1 LKVTIIYLGRRGA
14 GPVYSLQIA
23 KALLKYCDVYPVI
36 SEQIENV
43 AQWDALGPFKV
54 PTYDSMFQFIV
65 STLRFTSIRK
75 IIKYVNSINPDVI
88 YYPMLHF
95 WTPLINFFLNKVP
108 KIVTIHDPALHV
120 GERGAILK
128 FLLDLNIKQANRIII
143 LSRSFIDTIKQKGIS
158 EEQIAVIPHGE
169 FSYYEKIKEEV
180 ISTPYQKRGK
190 ILFFGRISPYKG
202 VDVLLKAYAL
212 IKQEL
217 PEVSLD
223 IVGNGDI
230 EPYRMEMDELQDITL
245 VNRWIKDEEVAKYFS
260 GVDLV
265 VLPYIDAS
273 QSGVIPIAYS
283 FKLPV
288 VASNIGGLPEQVDDG
303 VTGYLSEPGN
313 YEELANK
320 CVYLLKRPEMLSNMG
335 EAGFQKAQKEWSWDT
350 IAYQVFL
357 EFQKTLS
364 QWDL

>member
-1 LKVTIIYLGRRGA
+1 
-14 GPVYSLQIA
+14 
-23 KALLKYCDVYPVI
+23 
-36 SEQIENV
+36 
-43 AQWDALGPFKV
+43 
-54 PTYDSMFQFIV
+54 
-65 STLRFTSIRK
+65 
-75 IIKYVNSINPDVI
+75 
-88 YYPMLHF
+88 MLHF
-95 WTPLINFFLNKVP
+95 WTPLISFCLNKIP
-108 KIVTIHDPALHV
+108 KIVTIHDPVLHL
-120 GERGAILK
+120 GEQGE
-128 FLLDLNIKQANRIII
+128 FLRFFLNLNIKQANRVII
-143 LSRSFIDTIKQKGIS
+143 LSRSFIDTIKKKGIS
-158 EEQIAVIPHGE
+158 EAKIAVIPHGE
-169 FSYYEKIKEEV
+169 FSYYEKIKGEV

-202 VDVLLKAYAL
+202 IGVLLKAFAL
-212 IKQEL
+212 IKKEL

-288 VASNIGGLPEQVDDG
+288 VASNIGGLPEQIDDG

-320 CVYLLKRPEMLSNMG
+320 CVYLLKHPELLSNMG
-335 EAGFQKAQKEWSWDT
+335 EAGFRKAQKEWSWDL

-364 QWDL
+364 QSDL